1 MPFNGYLTS
10 YPYSIDEL
18 ERSRP
23 KDALSEVEKY
33 KKRYPKQA
41 NTPIIGALK
50 CVALQRLGRDDEAYE
65 TFLTMVKANRKVK
78 NGSQN
83 TSEQIE
89 EIPSDVVIDENA
101 LHTLG
106 YALRPMRKRLYRF
119 FTGSGRT
126 LTRPLSAVPQ
136 LMKLYENAWVADPE
150 NLELG
155 VQVFQHAVRIH
166 DWRTTQQVSRTA
178 WLKSVDL
185 IVCNDRLPSSSS
197 VQAKIQELLTGQQC
211 RAISRYVY
219 HLRSAHT
226 CSSLVH

>member
-89 EIPSDVVIDENA
+89 EIPSDAKTFVP
-101 LHTLG
+101 L
-106 YALRPMRKRLYRF
+106 LYRF
-119 FTGSGRT
+119 WPHAYKTTVCSPAAHETIRKRMGSG
-126 LTRPLSAVPQ
+126 P
-136 LMKLYENAWVADPE
+136 
-150 NLELG
+150 
-155 VQVFQHAVRIH
+155 
-166 DWRTTQQVSRTA
+166 
-178 WLKSVDL
+178 
-185 IVCNDRLPSSSS
+185 
-197 VQAKIQELLTGQQC
+197 
-211 RAISRYVY
+211 
-219 HLRSAHT
+219 
-226 CSSLVH
+226 